1 MLPPPT
7 DKPFPT
13 QSKNPKEN
21 PMKRILVMVV
31 LATTA
36 CSTVRATSMRMGRM
50 YPARES
56 TCDLRFENL
65 TFQEA
70 SEKYEPIG
78 LVQLTG
84 TREAQPQGW
93 EGDTKAQ
100 LTPKACELGGTVVTV
115 NAASGGSN
123 VGLGMGT
130 GMIQFAVWHEK
141 P

>member
-1 MLPPPT
+1 
-7 DKPFPT
+7 
-13 QSKNPKEN
+13 
-21 PMKRILVMVV
+21 MKRILVMVV

-36 CSTVRATSMRMGRM
+36 CSTVRATSIRMGRM
-50 YPARES
+50 YPAQGS

-70 SEKYEPIG
+70 SAKYEQIG

-84 TREAQPQGW
+84 TGEAQPQGW

-100 LTPKACELGGTVVTV
+100 LAPKACEMGGTVVTV
-115 NAASGGSN
+115 NATSGGSN
-123 VGLGMGT
+123 VGFGMGT